1 MGLHQREQ
9 NDPQN
14 SVLAQYFLPILL
26 TGVAVVLAVATDA
39 GREWFSLDREAIAA
53 GEIWRLLSGHL
64 VHLGVPHLLLNIAGL
79 LLIWYLI
86 GSTFNRNQWLLVL
99 LIDLIAVDLGLWF
112 LEPQL
117 YWYVGLSGLL
127 HGLLVAGIAGSLS
140 ARRIDVLVLGIA
152 VLGKLTYEQLVGPL
166 PGSEESTG
174 GSVIVAAHL
183 YGAIGGA
190 IGAVWILLYNSRPQH
205 VPMERK

>member
-1 MGLHQREQ
+1 M
-9 NDPQN
+9 
-14 SVLAQYFLPILL
+14 
-26 TGVAVVLAVATDA
+26 
-39 GREWFSLDREAIAA
+39 AA
-53 GEIWRLLSGHL
+53 GL
-64 VHLGVPHLLLNIAGL
+64 VDRH
-79 LLIWYLI
+79 Y
-86 GSTFNRNQWLLVL
+86 R
-99 LIDLIAVDLGLWF
+99 VDLGLWF

-117 YWYVGLSGLL
+117 FWYVGLSGLL

-174 GSVIVAAHL
+174 GTVIVAAHL

-190 IGAVWILLYNSRPQH
+190 IGAAWIMIRVRRPASI
-205 VPMERK
+205 

>member
-1 MGLHQREQ
+1 MT
-9 NDPQN
+9 
-14 SVLAQYFLPILL
+14 QYFLPVLL
-26 TGVAVVLAVATDA
+26 TGIAVILAIAADT
-39 GREWFSLDREAIAA
+39 GREWFSLDREAIAS
-53 GEIWRLLSGHL
+53 GELWRLVSGHL
-64 VHLGVPHLLLNIAGL
+64 VHLGLSHLLLNIAGL

-86 GSTFNRNQWLLVL
+86 GSAFNRNQWLLVL
-99 LIDLIAVDLGLWF
+99 LIVIIAVDLGLWF

-117 YWYVGLSGLL
+117 FWYVGLSGLL

-174 GSVIVAAHL
+174 GTVIVAAHL

-190 IGAVWILLYNSRPQH
+190 IGAAWIMIRVRRQASI
-205 VPMERK
+205 

>member
-9 NDPQN
+9 NTRQ
-14 SVLAQYFLPILL
+14 SRVLAQYFLPILL
-26 TGVAVVLAVATDA
+26 TGIAIILAIAADT
-39 GREWFSLDREAIAA
+39 GREWFSLDREAIAT
-53 GEIWRLLSGHL
+53 GELWRLVSGHL
-64 VHLGVPHLLLNIAGL
+64 VHLGLPHLLLNIAGL

-86 GSTFNRNQWLLVL
+86 GSAFNRNQWLLVL
-99 LIDLIAVDLGLWF
+99 LIVIIAVDLGLWF

-117 YWYVGLSGLL
+117 FWYVGLSGLL

-174 GSVIVAAHL
+174 GTVVVAAHL

-190 IGAVWILLYNSRPQH
+190 IGAAWIMIRVRRQASI
-205 VPMERK
+205 

>member
-9 NDPQN
+9 NNRQ
-14 SVLAQYFLPILL
+14 SRVMAQYFLPVLL
-26 TGVAVVLAVATDA
+26 TGIAVILAIAADT
-39 GREWFSLDREAIAA
+39 GREWFSLDREAIAS
-53 GEIWRLLSGHL
+53 GELWRLVSGHL
-64 VHLGVPHLLLNIAGL
+64 VHLGLPHLLLNIAGL

-86 GSTFNRNQWLLVL
+86 GTAFNRSQWLLVL
-99 LIDLIAVDLGLWF
+99 LIVIIAVDLGLWF

-117 YWYVGLSGLL
+117 FWYVGLSGLL

-174 GSVIVAAHL
+174 GTVVVAAHL

-190 IGAVWILLYNSRPQH
+190 IGAAWIMIRVRRQASI
-205 VPMERK
+205 

>member
-9 NDPQN
+9 NNRQ
-14 SVLAQYFLPILL
+14 SRVMAQYFLPVLL
-26 TGVAVVLAVATDA
+26 TGIAVILAIAADT
-39 GREWFSLDREAIAA
+39 GREWFSLDREAIAT
-53 GEIWRLLSGHL
+53 GELWRLVSGHL
-64 VHLGVPHLLLNIAGL
+64 VHLGLSHLLLNIAGL

-86 GSTFNRNQWLLVL
+86 GTAFSRSQWMLGL
-99 LIDLIAVDLGLWF
+99 LIVIIAVDLGLWF

-117 YWYVGLSGLL
+117 FRYVGLSGLL

-174 GSVIVAAHL
+174 GTVIVASHL

-190 IGAVWILLYNSRPQH
+190 IGAAWIMIRVRRQGSI
-205 VPMERK
+205 

>member
-1 MGLHQREQ
+1 MT
-9 NDPQN
+9 
-14 SVLAQYFLPILL
+14 QYFLPVLL
-26 TGVAVVLAVATDA
+26 TGIAVILAIAADT
-39 GREWFSLDREAIAA
+39 GREWFSLDREAIAS
-53 GEIWRLLSGHL
+53 GELWRLVSGHL
-64 VHLGVPHLLLNIAGL
+64 VHLGLSHLLLNIAGL

-86 GSTFNRNQWLLVL
+86 GTAFNRSQWLLVL
-99 LIDLIAVDLGLWF
+99 LIVIIAVDLGLWF

-117 YWYVGLSGLL
+117 FWYVGLSGLL
-127 HGLLVAGIAGSLS
+127 HGLLVAGIASSLS

-174 GSVIVAAHL
+174 GTVIVAAHL

-190 IGAVWILLYNSRPQH
+190 IGAAWIMIRVRRQGSI
-205 VPMERK
+205 

>member
-9 NDPQN
+9 NNRQ
-14 SVLAQYFLPILL
+14 SRVMAQYFLPVLL
-26 TGVAVVLAVATDA
+26 TGIAVILAIAADT
-39 GREWFSLDREAIAA
+39 GREWFSLDREAIAT
-53 GEIWRLLSGHL
+53 GELWRLVSGHL
-64 VHLGVPHLLLNIAGL
+64 VHLGLSHLLLNIAGL

-86 GSTFNRNQWLLVL
+86 GTAFSRSQWMLVL
-99 LIDLIAVDLGLWF
+99 LIVIIAVDLGLWF

-117 YWYVGLSGLL
+117 FRYVGLSGLL

-174 GSVIVAAHL
+174 GTVIVASHL

-190 IGAVWILLYNSRPQH
+190 IGAAWIMIRVRRQGSI
-205 VPMERK
+205 